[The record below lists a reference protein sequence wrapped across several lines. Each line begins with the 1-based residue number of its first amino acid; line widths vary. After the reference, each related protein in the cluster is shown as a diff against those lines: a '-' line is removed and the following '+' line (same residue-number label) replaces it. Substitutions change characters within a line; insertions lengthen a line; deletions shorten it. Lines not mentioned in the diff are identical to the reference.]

1 MSNHAAMSRAQQR
14 YDDMAPPEDGP
25 SECPD
30 CDGSGYITTSDGQ
43 GNHDDEECPTCK
55 GFGLLDDSGQ
65 PHDPDAAERDA
76 CDYYDRLK
84 DEQLTGD

>member
-1 MSNHAAMSRAQQR
+1 MSNMRGYERAQAV
-14 YDDMAPPEDGP
+14 YDAMTPPDDGP

-65 PHDPDAAERDA
+65 PVNPNE
-76 CDYYDRLK
+76 
-84 DEQLTGD
+84 TGD

>member
-1 MSNHAAMSRAQQR
+1 MNMRGYERAQAV
-14 YDDMAPPEDGP
+14 YDAMTPPDDGP
-25 SECPD
+25 QECPD
-30 CDGSGYITTSDGQ
+30 CVRGWRCTT
-43 GNHDDEECPTCK
+43 DDAENEHEIKCETCN
-55 GFGLLDDSGQ
+55 GFGWIDENGE